1 MEDNT
6 RFLMQ
11 TWLNLREHDAKKLL
25 GAHYRDVVDAVDKRE
40 TFTYRWEAEELFLCL
55 RGQDICKR
63 ESLVPPPQDS
73 IDISDY
79 LLASITEGAWQCL
92 S

>member
-11 TWLNLREHDAKKLL
+11 TWLNLREHGAKKLL
-25 GAHYRDVVDAVDKRE
+25 GVHYRDVIYAVDARGD
-40 TFTYRWEAEELFLCL
+40 FSYRWEAEELFLCL
-55 RGQDICKR
+55 RGEDICKR
-63 ESLVPPPQDS
+63 ECIVSPPPDS
-73 IDISDY
+73 KDILEY